1 MTSVTRIGTTY
12 RFELGINGL
21 GTKYNLTY
29 KNSIH
34 LDTNF
39 DNGYGNNRTGIGYA
53 GYSTHLAPKLSVYH
67 KNTYLFDFSA
77 GALTNETM
85 ILTEKEDDTS
95 TLHTD
100 NVRYLS
106 SNGNDITTLTS
117 TDIGSGA
124 TATATLNGGA
134 IQSITVENKGS
145 QYTQVPRVTIIDL
158 TNAAITPATATAVV
172 NGAGEITAINLNAG
186 GSDYVTPYVI
196 IGDVLEYSPTVD
208 SPNLWYG
215 STGTDKAG
223 NKLPNGTDLIDVKIL
238 VNIDVSGSVG
248 TGSEASPGVYEY
260 SLIKDGIKAG
270 WGDPRV
276 EGFIRDGGY
285 RKVLF
290 GVNQWQDTDKAYN
303 SLGWMLVDLSDV
315 DVKFHQLSPA
325 KINGENTN
333 SFAATVNN
341 ILSDNFPRVGGGG
354 TDNGSALHYSTLRFY
369 DNIGAKYHSSRN
381 EIIHVPDADTTKD
394 TYDWKS
400 SMDKTDINRVN
411 VIAIDKAAGEAD
423 FLSAGTKTDAH
434 LAVDAGLPQAYNNKN
449 LSPWAYTMESQKAN
463 GPTGASRFISSF
475 QEFSETFVLILEG
488 AITNTIPCLLE
499 GTIITTDQGKL
510 PIEKLTIK
518 NTIRGMKLQLVDFSN
533 TDSVNI
539 CRIPKNWFGVNKP
552 NQDLLITKGHA
563 IARDF
568 NKPDRLQ
575 KEYLSA
581 GKFSFNKLSN
591 NLKTGIQH
599 KVYHI
604 RFENKYT
611 WFLANNYPVESL
623 K

>member
-1 MTSVTRIGTTY
+1 MTSITRIGTTH
-12 RFELGINGL
+12 RFDVGINAA
-21 GTKYNLTY
+21 GTKYDLSY

-34 LDTNF
+34 LDTTF
-39 DNGYGNNRTGIGYA
+39 DSGNGNNKTGIGYA
-53 GYSTHLAPKLSVYH
+53 GYSTLHLAPKLSVYH

-77 GALTNETM
+77 GTLTNDTM
-85 ILTEKEDDTS
+85 ILTEKKDDTS

-106 SNGNDITTLTS
+106 SNGVDLTTFT
-117 TDIGSGA
+117 TGDIGSGA
-124 TATATLNGGA
+124 TATATVTGGEITGIILGNG
-134 IQSITVENKGS
+134 GS
-145 QYTQVPRVTIIDL
+145 QYTQAPRVTIIDL
-158 TNAAITPATATAVV
+158 TNAAITPATATATV
-172 NGAGEITAINLNAG
+172 NAGEITGFNLSVVGA
-186 GSDYVTPYVI
+186 SYVTPYVI

-208 SPNLWYG
+208 SPDLWYG
-215 STGTDKAG
+215 SATTDNAG
-223 NKLPNGTDLIDVKIL
+223 NKLPNGTESIDVKIL
-238 VNIDVSGSVG
+238 VNIDVSGSVSISQTSG
-248 TGSEASPGVYEY
+248 VSEF
-260 SLIKDGIKAG
+260 SLIRNGIKAG
-270 WGDPRV
+270 WSDPRV

-290 GVNQWQDTDKAYN
+290 GVNQWQDTNESYN

-315 DVKFHQLSPA
+315 DVKFHQLSPK

-333 SFAATVNN
+333 SFSATVDN
-341 ILSDNFPRVGGGG
+341 ILSDNFPRVSGGA

-369 DNIGAKYHSSRN
+369 DDIGAKYHASRN
-381 EIIHVPDADTTKD
+381 EIIHVPDADTTHS
-394 TYDWKS
+394 TLDWKT
-400 SMDKTDINRVN
+400 SMDLTAINRVN
-411 VIAIDKAAGEAD
+411 VIAIDQAKGEAD
-423 FLSAGTKTDAH
+423 FLSAGTKTDTHTPA
-434 LAVDAGLPQAYNNKN
+434 AAGLPQSYNNKN

-463 GPTGASRFISSF
+463 GPTGASRKINTF
-475 QEFSETFVLILEG
+475 QEFSDTFVLILEG

-552 NQDLLITKGHA
+552 NHDLLITKGHA

-591 NLKTGIQH
+591 NLKIGIQH

-604 RFENKYT
+604 RFENKYS